1 MSKALYS
8 TDYESGI
15 GNWVTVNG
23 GSTLSNDAVV
33 FRAGAKSLK
42 VITDGTIAS
51 QGAFVNNAAANL
63 NLTEGTVIDYAA
75 WVRPPS
81 GSKVTLYKRMNFV
94 GGATLTAQSDI
105 SPTGDGSTWSL
116 IRGGLTVPSG
126 KILAGVAIGIRTFVQ
141 EAITFYVDDAGIE
154 IRTDGIARPSAYSP
168 AADGYAYVHGQG
180 LNENEAIR
188 LRDRMLATNGR

>member
-1 MSKALYS
+1 MAKGLYS

-15 GNWVTVNG
+15 GTWSQVNA
-23 GSTLSNDAVV
+23 SATLSNDAVV

-42 VITDGTIAS
+42 VITDGSQAS
-51 QGAFVNNAAANL
+51 QGAFINNAAINL
-63 NLTEGTVIDYAA
+63 ALREGTVVDFWA
-75 WVRPPS
+75 WVQPPA
-81 GSKVTLYKRMNFV
+81 GSKLVLYKRLNLV
-94 GGATLTAQSDI
+94 GGAALTAQTEI
-105 SPTGDGSTWSL
+105 SPTGDGSTWSFL
-116 IRGGLTVPSG
+116 KGGLTVPVG
-126 KILAGVAIGIRTFVQ
+126 KVVSSVAVGVRTFVQ

-168 AADGYAYVHGQG
+168 SADGYAYVLGQG